1 MAAFENFHQ
10 FEEYA
15 DEILDLIEDFSNPA
29 TISAK
34 DLNAVESGSESR
46 KNSTSINVSLSVD
59 GPRVTQNDDNVIH
72 EPIHVLH
79 VGIKDEGKQ

>member
-34 DLNAVESGSESR
+34 DLNAVESGSF
-46 KNSTSINVSLSVD
+46 SL
-59 GPRVTQNDDNVIH
+59 
-72 EPIHVLH
+72 
-79 VGIKDEGKQ
+79 